1 MDNETLVGLDHI
13 LKMLNWSKTKF
24 YTRRQE
30 LRDAGV
36 IFYQWEG
43 SPPKWRVRAFPSR
56 IKNWTGLKASR
67 GEPL

>member
-1 MDNETLVGLDHI
+1 MDDEVAVGLDQI
-13 LKMLNWSKTKF
+13 LRMLHWSKTKF
-24 YTRRQE
+24 YSRRQE
-30 LRDAGV
+30 LRAAGV

-56 IKNWTGLKASR
+56 IKNWTGFKSSK